1 MTDGIYTAL
10 AGARVMDQNLEVLG
24 NNLANMSTPGY
35 KAQRPVFEQVLVR
48 RLGQP
53 GAAPMQGRP
62 DDRRD
67 VKIAA
72 TVMDGQQGGLIE
84 TGNDMDVAL
93 SGDGFLSVQTQDGVR
108 YTRRGTM
115 SINGDQVLSIAGVP
129 VRGVGGQT
137 IEVPENASLSIDGA
151 GVIFAGNEEIGQL
164 EISRFE
170 NPQELVPAGGG
181 LYQAN
186 GQALPDEET
195 EVVQGFIEN
204 SNVNPVWGM
213 TELIK
218 TNRIFQAAEKA
229 IEAFK
234 NIDDTLA
241 SQVGRI

>member
-48 RLGQP
+48 RLGGP
-53 GAAPMQGRP
+53 GAAPLHGRP

-67 VKIAA
+67 VKMAGTI
-72 TVMDGQQGGLIE
+72 MDNSQGGLVE
-84 TGNDMDVAL
+84 TGNDMDIAL
-93 SGDGFLSVQTQDGVR
+93 SGEGFLAVQTQEGVR

-115 SINGDQVLSIAGVP
+115 SINPDQVLTVAGLP
-129 VRGVGGQT
+129 LRGVGGQPL
-137 IEVPENASLSIDGA
+137 EVPEDTNLSIDNA
-151 GVIFAGNEEIGQL
+151 GVVFAGTEEIGQL
-164 EISRFE
+164 ELVKFE
-170 NPQELVPAGGG
+170 KPADLVPVGGG
-181 LYQAN
+181 LFQAN

-213 TELIK
+213 TELIR

-229 IEAFK
+229 IAAFK
-234 NIDDTLA
+234 SIDETLA